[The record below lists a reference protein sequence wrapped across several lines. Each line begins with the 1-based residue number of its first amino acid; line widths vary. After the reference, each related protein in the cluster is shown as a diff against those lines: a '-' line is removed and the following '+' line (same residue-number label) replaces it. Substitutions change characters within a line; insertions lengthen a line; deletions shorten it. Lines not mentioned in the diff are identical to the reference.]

1 MSDRARGRGETRRQ
15 SAGGQSASASRVK
28 LKLSATTK
36 MNRTEAD
43 WAKQLEILKRAG
55 EILDFRFEG
64 LKFKLAPSTFY
75 TPDFFVV
82 NGDGSG
88 ELHEV
93 KGFWRDD
100 ARVKFKVA
108 AALYPWFG
116 WKAIQRGKKQAW
128 EIEVIR

>member
-1 MSDRARGRGETRRQ
+1 M
-15 SAGGQSASASRVK
+15 K
-28 LKLSATTK
+28 INATSK

-64 LKFKLAPSTFY
+64 LKFRLAPSTFY

-82 NGDGSG
+82 RADGSA

-108 AALYPWFG
+108 AALYPWFT
-116 WKAIQRGKKQAW
+116 WQAIQRGKKQAW
-128 EIEVIR
+128 EIEVIRG